1 MNIRGLLV
9 IVTALPVL
17 AAAAGSQPTG
27 LPPVPTGLSTQETT
41 SLSQQRARVVSEGER
56 LQKLVEGHHAQCA
69 HVGLPLPTG
78 QTPSPEDEA
87 LKQRC
92 ETEQAEI
99 STQLKRYNTDTL
111 SYRKAVDASLAKAAT
126 ANGAYAARVV
136 LKGTVRLGKPGQE
149 QQLTSSRVIQL
160 SSGEHLTTAPHARA
174 AFQLSDGRELIAGP
188 QTDLSF
194 VSMVNDPQP
203 SKRRVDLRLTTG
215 TLRWIADGSRGVPGQ
230 QPTVTLSPGVV
241 RLGTGDFQASVST
254 DGSGYLAVFKGDAKL
269 EDAKSGRTVV
279 VKAQE
284 MTVFGGSGGFGPP
297 APLKAGQVKGL

>member
-9 IVTALPVL
+9 IVMALPVL
-17 AAAAGSQPTG
+17 AAAAGSPTKG

-92 ETEQAEI
+92 DGEQAEI
-99 STQLKRYNTDTL
+99 SAQVKRYNTDAL
-111 SYRKAVDASLAKAAT
+111 SYRRAVDASLAKATT

-149 QQLTSSRVIQL
+149 QPLTSSRVIQL

-174 AFQLSDGRELIAGP
+174 AFQLSDGRELIVGP
-188 QTDLSF
+188 QTDLLF
-194 VSMVNDPQP
+194 VSMVNDAQP
-203 SKRRVDLRLTTG
+203 SRRRVDVRLTAG
-215 TLRWIADGSRGVPGQ
+215 TLRWIASGSPGMHGGQSSMTLVPGI
-230 QPTVTLSPGVV
+230 VRMGV
-241 RLGTGDFQASVST
+241 GDLQANVSS
-254 DGSGYLAVFKGDAKL
+254 DGSGYLVVFKGDAKL
-269 EDAKSGRTVV
+269 EEAKTGKLVAL
-279 VKAQE
+279 KAQE
-284 MTVFGGSGGFGPP
+284 MTVFGSAGAFGSPV
-297 APLKAGQVKGL
+297 PLKPGQVKPL